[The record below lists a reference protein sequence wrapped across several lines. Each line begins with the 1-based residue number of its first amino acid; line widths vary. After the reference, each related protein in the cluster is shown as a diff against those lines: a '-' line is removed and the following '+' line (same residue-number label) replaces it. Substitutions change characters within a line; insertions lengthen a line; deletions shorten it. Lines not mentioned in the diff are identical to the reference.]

1 MKQFFQEID
10 KKIYFISFAIV
21 GVMIVSLI
29 FIPNG
34 VSALITTAYHFCINQ
49 CGWLYIVVNVFCFG
63 LFFYFYFGK
72 YGNIKFGKP
81 EDKPRFSTFSWA
93 TMIFTSG
100 AGSSTVILGF
110 VERFII

>member
-63 LFFYFYFGK
+63 LFLENTETLNLANPKINRVFQPLVGQ
-72 YGNIKFGKP
+72 
-81 EDKPRFSTFSWA
+81 R
-93 TMIFTSG
+93 
-100 AGSSTVILGF
+100 
-110 VERFII
+110 